1 MDEAIVKIIRK
12 IAFARTKHCVP
23 VASQGLATDP
33 ATAAVSNAVSCA
45 AGKYAAVPFVRP
57 LPGWPISSCRISG
70 HSVRLLALPTILLPL
85 LLTSQQAFA
94 EDIFGSQPLSDT
106 DYKITM
112 PGAAP
117 AFNWQS
123 DTEQQDSGVVSET
136 RSEVLFKLS
145 FDPQVELGEFG
156 SAEKEGAWSGG
167 LSMERIDFMP
177 ADELKMQ
184 DISQGFA
191 YSARVDIE
199 KTTGVLDES
208 QIVSSRQLG
217 VHYGRLGSVNYS
229 GVDLGYRQFSDTE
242 HTYDSGDKDLWSL
255 GVTTGR
261 RFSLT
266 GLDESDPLWTV
277 SLRGQFSLIENND
290 DKVKLDNHLW
300 YLSPG
305 LYWQHDSFELSAD
318 VLMPFMHSGETEEET
333 DYRIRAKI
341 QKRF

>member
-12 IAFARTKHCVP
+12 IAFARTSDSVPVQTEGRSAVP
-23 VASQGLATDP
+23 VAGVCTDTRVF
-33 ATAAVSNAVSCA
+33 AH
-45 AGKYAAVPFVRP
+45 
-57 LPGWPISSCRISG
+57 PG
-70 HSVRLLALPTILLPL
+70 RLLVLPTVMMPMM
-85 LLTSQQAFA
+85 TWHPAA
-94 EDIFGSQPLSDT
+94 ADEIFGSQPLSDT

-117 AFNWQS
+117 AFNWQ
-123 DTEQQDSGVVSET
+123 TEPAQATGGVISET
-136 RSEVLFKLS
+136 RSEVSFKLS
-145 FDPQVELGEFG
+145 FDPDIAP
-156 SAEKEGAWSGG
+156 AETAVGDSNGAWRGG
-167 LSMERIDFMP
+167 LSMERIDFIP
-177 ADELKMQ
+177 ADEIKMQ
-184 DISQGFA
+184 DISEGFA

-199 KTTGVLDES
+199 RTTGVLDES

-229 GVDLGYRQFSDTE
+229 GVDLGYRQFNDTDQS
-242 HTYDSGDKDLWSL
+242 YDSGDKDLWSL

-277 SLRGQFSLIENND
+277 SLRGQFSLIENSD

-318 VLMPFMHSGETEEET
+318 VLMPFMHSGEAEEET

>member
-1 MDEAIVKIIRK
+1 MDEAIVKIIKK
-12 IAFARTKHCVP
+12 IAFARTNHSVP
-23 VASQGLATDP
+23 VATQGHSTVP
-33 ATAAVSNAVSCA
+33 ACAAVRETRV
-45 AGKYAAVPFVRP
+45 FVH
-57 LPGWPISSCRISG
+57 PG
-70 HSVRLLALPTILLPL
+70 RLLVLPTIMMPIV
-85 LLTSQQAFA
+85 TWQPAA
-94 EDIFGSQPLSDT
+94 ADDIFGSQPLSDT

-123 DTEQQDSGVVSET
+123 QPGQATGGVVTET
-136 RSEVLFKLS
+136 RSEVSFKLS
-145 FDPQVELGEFG
+145 FDPHVVPVEPG
-156 SAEKEGAWSGG
+156 AAANDGAWRGG
-167 LSMERIDFMP
+167 LSMERIDFIP
-177 ADELKMQ
+177 ADEIKMQ
-184 DISQGFA
+184 DISEGFA

-199 KTTGVLDES
+199 RTTGVVDES

-229 GVDLGYRQFSDTE
+229 GVDLGYRQFSDT
-242 HTYDSGDKDLWSL
+242 DQSFDAGDKDLWSL

-277 SLRGQFSLIENND
+277 SLRGQFSLIENSD

-305 LYWQHDSFELSAD
+305 LYWQHNSFELSAD
-318 VLMPFMHSGETEEET
+318 VLMPFMHGGETEEET